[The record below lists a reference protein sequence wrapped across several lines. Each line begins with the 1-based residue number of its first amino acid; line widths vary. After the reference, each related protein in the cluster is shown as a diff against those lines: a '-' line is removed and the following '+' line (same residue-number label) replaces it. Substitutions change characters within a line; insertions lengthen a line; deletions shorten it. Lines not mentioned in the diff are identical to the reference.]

1 MAHIISFM
9 DDTLHAG
16 ARGSSFPEAMTTRQQ
31 ASVNQHKRVAQAQA
45 AGENSATDAVPVRM
59 DRVHAL
65 RAAIADGS
73 YAVSA
78 SDVADKI
85 LQTMLKK

>member
-16 ARGSSFPEAMTTRQQ
+16 ARGSSSSGAMVTTQQ
-31 ASVNQHKRVAQAQA
+31 ASVKQHKRVAQPQA
-45 AGENSATDAVPVRM
+45 AGANGAMDAAPVRM

-78 SDVADKI
+78 SNVADKI